1 MHEKVVLID
10 DDTAWLGSLN
20 LLSHTGHTREVMLRV
35 DGKQTAL
42 GVAAFLA
49 ADPRVT
55 AERALGIA
63 YAQENPDCEKCGERT
78 RFVVAKNGGRFW
90 SCQPCGWTRDARTG
104 RERLRDGARGSE
116 EAGPACP
123 LCGKPTRKRGG
134 RFGEFWGCTDYPRCN
149 GTAGE

>member
-1 MHEKVVLID
+1 VLID

-55 AERALGIA
+55 AERASGIA

-104 RERLRDGARGSE
+104 RERLRDGARRNE
-116 EAGPACP
+116 EDGPACP
-123 LCGKPTRKRGG
+123 LCGKRTRKRGG

-149 GTAGE
+149 GIAAG